1 MESVGNTTIQTLD
14 ASTSSIF
21 DSTPHIFDGTPQNT
35 SGYSF
40 INTIINADHA
50 GQLKVRHSMDATV
63 WDITDTY
70 TYPTTGVPLGT
81 GLSTITPIKALY
93 CNVQFVNTSDV
104 SNNIRLQTLLTDG
117 SIPRVLAGDTID
129 VCINHQPVRVTV
141 ENNTGGSQLSISGN
155 VHIVDSSINVNV
167 VNTKPITVSGDFHL
181 TDTSINVNVVNP
193 KAIAISGDV
202 HLMDSSVNV
211 RVINTKPIS
220 VSGDF
225 HLIDTS
231 INVNVVN
238 VGPLLVKEVPSDLVW
253 EGYEEVNNLIAG
265 TASRIFTINATNFA
279 PDYRYVKLYDSNAA
293 PNVAAVKPRITIPL
307 PPDLPQNIQL
317 GSKGLK
323 FPNGIYVRITR
334 LYVSTD
340 QNMSTAGDVGLT
352 VIFETP

>member
-70 TYPTTGVPLGT
+70 NYPTASVPLGT
-81 GLSTITPIKALY
+81 GLSTMTPVKALY
-93 CNVQFVNTSDV
+93 CNVQFVNTSDA
-104 SNNIRLQTLLTDG
+104 SNNIRLKTLLTDG

-129 VCINHQPVRVTV
+129 VCINHQPIRVTV
-141 ENNTGGSQLSISGN
+141 EGSTGGGGGSISISGN

-181 TDTSINVNVVNP
+181 TDTSINVNVVN
-193 KAIAISGDV
+193 
-202 HLMDSSVNV
+202 
-211 RVINTKPIS
+211 T
-220 VSGDF
+220 
-225 HLIDTS
+225 
-231 INVNVVN
+231 
-238 VGPLLVKEVPSDLVW
+238 GPLLVREVPSDLVW
-253 EGYEEVNNLIAG
+253 EGYDQFNTLIAG

-293 PNVAAVKPRITIPL
+293 PNVATVKPRITIPL

-317 GSKGLK
+317 GSKGLN